1 MPWNAEMRKTNGEN
15 LPQEVFFH
23 REGGHD
29 NRHVQRLDVRE
40 IGTQQKRPPGSVA
53 SSISRSSSF
62 TRPDGGKGR
71 CWVVPLVSEDWLF
84 HLRLLSSGRRVHV
97 VNERLVGYRV
107 HTQSWTSDPDRVAL
121 SMWTAFKSQKPGC
134 AIRSVT
140 RPFAS

>member
-84 HLRLLSSGRRVHV
+84 HFRLRRNIVMAVGQIGRASCR
-97 VNERLVGYRV
+97 ERGWLAV
-107 HTQSWTSDPDRVAL
+107 
-121 SMWTAFKSQKPGC
+121 
-134 AIRSVT
+134 
-140 RPFAS
+140 